1 MMYGSFFYNC
11 WAALLG
17 FAVYFFIV
25 LQQPYVMPVS
35 ALIGAFVTALI
46 VFLCTFLVRIL
57 LGYVLY
63 TPEEVGFQELLEVEG
78 QPNTSEE
85 LQIPLVEQISTV
97 EFEDENSEE
106 IAEVVRTMM
115 HSEGQSIPSRS

>member
-1 MMYGSFFYNC
+1 MMYGSFLYNC

-17 FAVYFFIV
+17 FTVYFIIV
-25 LQQPYVMPVS
+25 LQQPYVMPIS
-35 ALIGAFVTALI
+35 ALIGAFVTAFI
-46 VFLCTFLVRIL
+46 VFLCTFLVRMF

-63 TPEEVGFQELLEVEG
+63 TPEEVEFQESIEVEG

-85 LQIPLVEQISTV
+85 LQIPLVEQTSTV

-106 IAEVVRTMM
+106 IAKVVRTMM

>member
-1 MMYGSFFYNC
+1 MMYGSFLYNC

-17 FAVYFFIV
+17 FTVYFIIV
-25 LQQPYVMPVS
+25 LQQPYVMPIGT
-35 ALIGAFVTALI
+35 LIGAFVTAFI
-46 VFLCTFLVRIL
+46 VFLCTYLVRTF

-63 TPEEVGFQELLEVEG
+63 TPEEVDFQELLEVEG

-85 LQIPLVEQISTV
+85 LQIPLVEQTSTV
-97 EFEDENSEE
+97 EFEDESSEE
-106 IAEVVRTMM
+106 IAKVVRTMM

>member
-1 MMYGSFFYNC
+1 MF
-11 WAALLG
+11 
-17 FAVYFFIV
+17 
-25 LQQPYVMPVS
+25 
-35 ALIGAFVTALI
+35 
-46 VFLCTFLVRIL
+46 

-63 TPEEVGFQELLEVEG
+63 TPEEVEFQESVEVEG

>member
-17 FAVYFFIV
+17 FTVYFFII

-35 ALIGAFVTALI
+35 ALIGSFVTALI
-46 VFLCTFLVRIL
+46 VFLCTFLVRMF

-63 TPEEVGFQELLEVEG
+63 TPKEAGFQKSLKVEG
-78 QPNTSEE
+78 QSSTSEE
-85 LQIPLVEQISTV
+85 LQIPLGEQTSTV

-106 IAEVVRTMM
+106 IAKVVRTMM
-115 HSEGQSIPSRS
+115 HSESQSMPSSS

>member
-1 MMYGSFFYNC
+1 MMYGSFLYNC
-11 WAALLG
+11 WAALIG
-17 FAVYFFIV
+17 FTVYFIIV
-25 LQQPYVMPVS
+25 LQQPYVMPIS
-35 ALIGAFVTALI
+35 ALSGAFVTAFI
-46 VFLCTFLVRIL
+46 VFLCTFLVRMF

-63 TPEEVGFQELLEVEG
+63 TPEEVEFQESIAVEG

-85 LQIPLVEQISTV
+85 LQIPLVEQTSTV

-106 IAEVVRTMM
+106 IAKVVRTMM

>member
-1 MMYGSFFYNC
+1 MMYGSFLYNC

-17 FAVYFFIV
+17 FTVYFIIV
-25 LQQPYVMPVS
+25 LQQPYVMPIS
-35 ALIGAFVTALI
+35 ALIGAFVTAFI
-46 VFLCTFLVRIL
+46 VFLSTFLVRMF

-63 TPEEVGFQELLEVEG
+63 TPEEVEFQESIEVEG

-85 LQIPLVEQISTV
+85 LQIPLVEQTSTV

-106 IAEVVRTMM
+106 IAKVVRTMM

>member
-1 MMYGSFFYNC
+1 MMYGSLFYNC

-25 LQQPYVMPVS
+25 LQQPYAMPVS
-35 ALIGAFVTALI
+35 TLIGSFVTAFI
-46 VFLCTFLVRIL
+46 VFLCTFPVRMF

-78 QPNTSEE
+78 QPSTSEE
-85 LQIPLVEQISTV
+85 LQSPLVEKTSTV
-97 EFEDENSEE
+97 ELEDESSEE
-106 IAEVVRTMM
+106 IAQVVRTMM
-115 HSEGQSIPSRS
+115 YSEGQSVPGGS

>member
-1 MMYGSFFYNC
+1 MMYGSFLYNC

-17 FAVYFFIV
+17 FTVYFIIV
-25 LQQPYVMPVS
+25 LQQPYVMPIS
-35 ALIGAFVTALI
+35 ALIGAFVTAFI
-46 VFLCTFLVRIL
+46 VFLCTYFVRMF

-63 TPEEVGFQELLEVEG
+63 TPEEVDFQESLEVEG

-85 LQIPLVEQISTV
+85 LQIPLVEQTSTV

-106 IAEVVRTMM
+106 IAKVVRTMM
-115 HSEGQSIPSRS
+115 HSEGQSIPSHS

>member
-1 MMYGSFFYNC
+1 MMYGSFLYNC

-17 FAVYFFIV
+17 FTVYFVIV

-35 ALIGAFVTALI
+35 ALIGAFVTAFI
-46 VFLCTFLVRIL
+46 VFLCTFLVRMF

-63 TPEEVGFQELLEVEG
+63 TPEELEFQESIEVEG
-78 QPNTSEE
+78 QPNTSDE
-85 LQIPLVEQISTV
+85 LKIPSVEQTSTV

-106 IAEVVRTMM
+106 IAKVVRTMM
-115 HSEGQSIPSRS
+115 HSEGQSIPGHS